1 MPKNLRERK
10 AKKKT
15 GVPVRER
22 PFFAF
27 FSSKN
32 LSG

>member
-10 AKKKT
+10 AKKKQAL
-15 GVPVRER
+15 PCRER
-22 PFFAF
+22 LLFAF

>member
-10 AKKKT
+10 AKKKQALPR
-15 GVPVRER
+15 GNAC
-22 PFFAF
+22 FSLF